1 LSRYE
6 RRFCDAV
13 STHIQDVAPQSYA
26 PDLARA
32 LKRLREARMMEV
44 EALGEIIT
52 AIAPAGTPNNGLK
65 VSQNGNA
72 ALPGV
77 SEGETLYLS
86 VKQLAERVPYAEQTI
101 RNLMLAGELVEGRHF
116 FKRRGRVIFSWPAM
130 RRWVEERGAE
140 GGGIPLVRNRH
151 GRQS

>member
-1 LSRYE
+1 
-6 RRFCDAV
+6 V
-13 STHIQDVAPQSYA
+13 STHIQDSEPKSYA

-32 LKRLREARMMEV
+32 LKRLREARMMEA

-52 AIAPAGTPNNGLK
+52 AIAPAGTPNNGFK

-72 ALPGV
+72 AVPEIT
-77 SEGETLYLS
+77 EGETCYLS
-86 VKQLAERVPYAEQTI
+86 VKQLAGRIPYAEQTI

-130 RRWVEERGAE
+130 RSWVEEREAE
-140 GGGIPLVRNRH
+140 SGLIPLVRNRH